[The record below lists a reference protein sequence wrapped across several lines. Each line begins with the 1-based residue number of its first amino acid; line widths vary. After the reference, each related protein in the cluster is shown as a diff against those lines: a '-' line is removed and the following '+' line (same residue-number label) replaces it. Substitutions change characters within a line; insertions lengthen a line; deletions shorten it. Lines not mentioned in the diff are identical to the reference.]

1 VKLLL
6 IYPNLP
12 REFIG
17 YGDLGA
23 IAEPLALEYLG
34 AGAAADGHLV
44 RVLDLRLHP
53 TELDEV
59 LRTFAPDVVG
69 VTAYSFHVLRVL
81 DICRRVKELLPDCR
95 TVVGGHHATV
105 MPDDFFQPQIDF
117 VVCGEGVRPTR
128 ALLSAIEKGDLGCGI
143 PGVWFRTGETFE
155 AGGNQEPFIIDD
167 LPFPDRNLT
176 GLDRDR
182 YFIDWMKPI
191 ALLRTGVGCPYRCS
205 FCSLWQIMDGK
216 YHLRAVDSV
225 VAELRLISE
234 RHVFIV
240 DDEPFLNKTRM
251 QNLADEIR
259 RADVRKQYFAYC
271 RVDSLLRQRDL
282 LREWRDIGLVRLF
295 LGIEAI
301 DSDELLDYNKRIT
314 INQIEEALSVAKDLD
329 IKLFS
334 QFIISPDY
342 TRQDF
347 QRVMRFIERNKI
359 EYPSFTIL
367 TPLPGTA
374 SLSTFTSVVER
385 QSTGRPNWTLF
396 DLQHP
401 VTQTVLPRE
410 EFMREYHNLHRVFG
424 HAYSG
429 YARTAHQQSARIVPF

>member
-1 VKLLL
+1 MKLLL

-44 RVLDLRLHP
+44 RILDLRLHP

-59 LRTFAPDVVG
+59 LRTFTPDVVG
-69 VTAYSFHVLRVL
+69 ITAYSFHVLRAL
-81 DICRRVKELLPDCR
+81 DICRRVKERLPDCR

-105 MPDDFFQPQIDF
+105 MPDDFFEPQIDF
-117 VVCGEGVRPTR
+117 VVCGEGVRPIR
-128 ALLSAIEKGDLGCGI
+128 ALLSAIAKDDLSERISGI
-143 PGVWFRTGETFE
+143 WFRSGETFID
-155 AGGNQEPFIIDD
+155 GGPQGPFVVDD
-167 LPFPDRNLT
+167 LPFPDRTLT
-176 GLDRDR
+176 NLDRDK
-182 YFIDWMKPI
+182 YFIDWMRPI

-216 YHLRAVDSV
+216 YHLRDVDRV
-225 VAELRLISE
+225 VAEVRLVPE

-240 DDEPFLNKTRM
+240 DDEPFLNKPRM
-251 QNLADEIR
+251 LNLAEELR
-259 RADVRKQYFAYC
+259 LAVVQKQYFAYC
-271 RVDSLLRQRDL
+271 RVDSLLRQRDV
-282 LREWRDIGLVRLF
+282 LRKWRDIGLVRLF

-301 DSDELLDYNKRIT
+301 DTDELLEYNKRISVS
-314 INQIEEALSVAKDLD
+314 QIEEALSVAKDLD

-334 QFIISPDY
+334 QFIISPHY
-342 TRQDF
+342 TQQDF
-347 QRVMRFIERNKI
+347 HRVIRFIERNKI

-367 TPLPGTA
+367 TPLPGTSA
-374 SLSTFTSVVER
+374 LSSFNEVVER
-385 QSTGRPNWTLF
+385 QVTGRPNWTLF

-401 VTQTVLPRE
+401 VTQTFLPRD
-410 EFMREYHNLHRVFG
+410 EFMREYHNLHRVFAR
-424 HAYSG
+424 AYSG
-429 YARTAHQQSARIVPF
+429 YRKTIGRQPAIVPF